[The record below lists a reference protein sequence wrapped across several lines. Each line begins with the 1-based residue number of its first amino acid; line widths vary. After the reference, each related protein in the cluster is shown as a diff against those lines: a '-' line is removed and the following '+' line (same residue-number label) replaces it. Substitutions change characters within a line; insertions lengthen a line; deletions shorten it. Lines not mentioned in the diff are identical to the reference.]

1 MKRIE
6 SLDVFRG
13 LTIALMILVNNPG
26 NWSHVYAPFL
36 HAEWHGWT
44 PTDLVFPFF
53 LFIMAVS
60 IPLALGK
67 RMDAG
72 IPKTDLFKKVLIR
85 SVLIFLIG
93 IILELIP
100 SFDFSTVRI
109 PGVLQR
115 IALVYFICSMLFIHL
130 SKNQILVSGVLAL
143 ILYFVLITF
152 VPVPGIGAPNL
163 QPETN
168 LGAWLDRTL
177 LGGHLWSQSKT
188 WDPEGL
194 LGTLPAIANGVA
206 GLAVGILLRKDLDFK
221 YKLLKVFAWGVILSA
236 IGYLW
241 NYTFPINKKLWTSSF
256 ALYTSG
262 VALGFFGVVNFIM
275 EIKGKKGWIAPF
287 KWFGMNAIV
296 LYAGSVLLAKALD
309 FIQVNDT
316 LSLKSWIYQSLLL
329 PVFSPQL
336 ASLVFAMGFVGIF
349 LFFAYV
355 LFKRKIFIKV

>member
-1 MKRIE
+1 MNRIE

-26 NWSHVYAPFL
+26 NWSNVYEPL
-36 HAEWHGWT
+36 QHAEWHGWT

-72 IPKTDLFKKVLIR
+72 ISKKDILKKVLLR
-85 SVLIFLIG
+85 SVIIFFIG
-93 IILELIP
+93 IALELVP

-115 IALVYFICSMLFIHL
+115 IALVYFFCSVLYL
-130 SKNQILVSGVLAL
+130 NLTKDQILISGVLAL
-143 ILYFVLITF
+143 LTYFILISF

-163 QPETN
+163 DPETN
-168 LGAWLDRTL
+168 LGAWLDRSL

-194 LGTLPAIANGVA
+194 LGTLPSIANGVA

-287 KWFGMNAIV
+287 QWFGMNAIV
-296 LYAGSVLLAKALD
+296 LYAGSVLVAKAMD
-309 FIQVNDT
+309 FIQVNET
-316 LSLKSWIYQSLLL
+316 ESLKSWIYQSLLL
-329 PVFSPQL
+329 PMFPPQF
-336 ASLVFAMGFVGIF
+336 ASLVFALGFVGIF
-349 LFFAYV
+349 LFFAYI
-355 LFKRKIFIKV
+355 LYKRNIFIKV